1 MLKNNNIIR
10 EDDVEELLKLQNITK
25 KFGNVVANDH
35 INLSV
40 GKGEIRALLGE
51 NGAGKSTLMNIIYG
65 LYQPT
70 SGEIFFDGRQ
80 VAIHSPKEAIHL
92 GIGMV
97 HQHFMLI
104 PELSVVENLVL
115 GRRSRR
121 EPFLDLEEA
130 SEEIRKLS
138 EMYGLD
144 VDPKAKVC
152 DLPVGSQQRVEII
165 KALYRGANVLILD
178 EPTAV
183 LAPQEAE
190 HLGTVIRTLA
200 EQGKTVIFITH
211 KLMEARDLAHNITIL
226 RNGKTIVTV
235 PARDKSNEELAQLMV
250 GHPIA
255 TDLPRKKYAPGREAL
270 KISGLSMTAKD
281 GKRLLDKINLTV
293 HEGEIV
299 AVAGVDGNGQS
310 EVVEAVTGLRKI
322 TEGKVEFFNRD
333 MSRTSVR
340 DRIREGM
347 GHIPQDRHKEGMAL
361 DMSLSDNM
369 ILETHGDKKFS
380 RCGWIDYDKVNQY
393 TGEMIEKYNVKA
405 TGGNQ
410 QKVVLAR
417 EVSREPKI
425 LIAAQPT
432 RGLDISAVEFVHRK
446 LLESRDSGVAILMI
460 STELEECL
468 SLSDRLAVMHQGRI
482 MGVMN
487 REEYDVEKIGLM
499 IAGVHDGER
508 KNEDKTE
515 R

>member
-1 MLKNNNIIR
+1 MSLIKMEQIGKTFGAVKALENVDFELK
-10 EDDVEELLKLQNITK
+10 
-25 KFGNVVANDH
+25 
-35 INLSV
+35 
-40 GKGEIRALLGE
+40 KGEIHALLGE
-51 NGAGKSTLMNIIYG
+51 NGAGKTTLMKVLYG
-65 LYQPT
+65 MYRADKGSLYYEDKKV
-70 SGEIFFDGRQ
+70 EINNSR
-80 VAIHSPKEAIHL
+80 EAIEL

-115 GRRSRR
+115 GRHSRR

-405 TGGNQ
+405 TGYAAPAGSLSGGNQ

>member
-80 VAIHSPKEAIHL
+80 VAIHSPKEAIYL

-322 TEGKVEFFNRD
+322 TEGTRLGQARV
-333 MSRTSVR
+333 
-340 DRIREGM
+340 
-347 GHIPQDRHKEGMAL
+347 
-361 DMSLSDNM
+361 
-369 ILETHGDKKFS
+369 GD
-380 RCGWIDYDKVNQY
+380 
-393 TGEMIEKYNVKA
+393 A
-405 TGGNQ
+405 
-410 QKVVLAR
+410 
-417 EVSREPKI
+417 
-425 LIAAQPT
+425 
-432 RGLDISAVEFVHRK
+432 
-446 LLESRDSGVAILMI
+446 
-460 STELEECL
+460 
-468 SLSDRLAVMHQGRI
+468 
-482 MGVMN
+482 
-487 REEYDVEKIGLM
+487 
-499 IAGVHDGER
+499 
-508 KNEDKTE
+508 
-515 R
+515 